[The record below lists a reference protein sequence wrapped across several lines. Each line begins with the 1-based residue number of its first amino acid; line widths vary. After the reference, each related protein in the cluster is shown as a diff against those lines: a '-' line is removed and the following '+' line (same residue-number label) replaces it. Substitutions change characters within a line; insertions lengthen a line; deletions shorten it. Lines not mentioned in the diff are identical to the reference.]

1 MLLRFSKYPWVNTA
15 LPPTPPELG
24 ARTCRA
30 EARAEAETEAETEAE
45 AEAAADV
52 AAAED
57 SAAPERPASAAT
69 AASPVPAS
77 PALPPAPTVPLTFA
91 SHRSSSPRMTAA
103 SARLRS
109 DVSDN
114 ASKSLG
120 ASPSSDVRS
129 DTW

>member
-1 MLLRFSKYPWVNTA
+1 MLLLRFSRYPWVKTA

-30 EARAEAETEAETEAE
+30 EAGAEAGAE
-45 AEAAADV
+45 ADA
-52 AAAED
+52 AAAEF
-57 SAAPERPASAAT
+57 SSAPEFPISAAT
-69 AASPVPAS
+69 EALPVPAS
-77 PALPPAPTVPLTFA
+77 PFVF
-91 SHRSSSPRMTAA
+91 HRSSSPRMTAA

-120 ASPSSDVRS
+120 ASPSADFRS